1 VVRHFSNSST
11 ADPEVVRR
19 FDEALEDLRAGGA
32 TVVDSVAV
40 EIPSGSL
47 WCRRFQWDIGNY
59 LATLGPDAPVKSLD
73 DILEG
78 GRYHPTIEGRLE
90 YFQRFADPPDADST
104 CVEAGE
110 NSATLRANVR
120 TLLESLDLDALVY
133 PSWSNPPRL
142 IGDLNTP
149 HGNNSP
155 HLSPPTGFPAVT
167 VPMGFVRDG
176 LPVGLQIFGD
186 AWTEP
191 TLIEIAYAYEQA
203 TRHREPPSSTP
214 LLKRRPPREE

>member
-1 VVRHFSNSST
+1 VVRQFSNTPT
-11 ADPEVVRR
+11 ADPDVVAR
-19 FDEALEDLRAGGA
+19 FEEALEDLRAGGA
-32 TVVDSVAV
+32 TVLDSVAV
-40 EIPSGSL
+40 DIPSGPL

-78 GRYHPTIEGRLE
+78 GRHHPSIEGRLE
-90 YFQRFADPPDADST
+90 YFQQFAEPPESDST
-104 CVEAGE
+104 CVQARE
-110 NSATLRANVR
+110 NSETLRANVR
-120 TLLESLDLDALVY
+120 SILESHGLDALVY

-167 VPMGFVRDG
+167 VPMGFVPGD

-191 TLIEIAYAYEQA
+191 ILIEIAYAYEQA
-203 TRHREPPSSTP
+203 TRHRKPPFSTP
-214 LLKRRPPREE
+214 PLKRRPLREE